1 MALHSDQYRGSPV
14 AQVAGAAQRFV
25 PSVTVPYSHCVCVE
39 QFAMTDLSSADSEL
53 RFQMEEAGVSP
64 ATQKKFYDLGVTSL
78 RIFGG
83 LEESREELRAVFKDD
98 FGLNPAGNIEIRK
111 EVSKLLCVWESA
123 RMQRKCQEQNRQD
136 AKLGV
141 QQRLVQN
148 TEYAAMRAAVETMHG
163 RSLKDREVPSKSLI
177 ALKLE
182 QVEDGAPVAE
192 DLREVTSLEDAHVE
206 AYGAVIDPASQTL
219 RIRPG
224 KATTTPP
231 ATPEDL
237 RLRHR
242 RLGLAWDFVR
252 SRHSTRTWLL
262 NSSVDT
268 LRLLSDHVL
277 GSHVAGVK
285 TADGCVPTWSQVLTY
300 ELELRKAAYRFVR
313 DGTCACLNA
322 ATEKVIDSS
331 DLLNL
336 HFIIPITLGK
346 RQACSGQD
354 GLVFRRQPLTL
365 WAETSRVLARASA
378 HSRGN
383 VSGARLREP
392 LKQHAFV
399 SSTTTRWLPCGQE
412 LTI

>member
-1 MALHSDQYRGSPV
+1 
-14 AQVAGAAQRFV
+14 
-25 PSVTVPYSHCVCVE
+25 
-39 QFAMTDLSSADSEL
+39 MTDLTSADSEL

-64 ATQKKFYDLGVTSL
+64 ATQKKFYDLGVTLL

-123 RMQRKCQEQNRQD
+123 RMQLKCQEQNRQD

-182 QVEDGAPVAE
+182 QVEDGAPIAE

-252 SRHSTRTWLL
+252 SRRSTRTWLPK
-262 NSSVDT
+262 SSVDT
-268 LRLLSDHVL
+268 FRLLSDHV
-277 GSHVAGVK
+277 
-285 TADGCVPTWSQVLTY
+285 TY
-300 ELELRKAAYRFVR
+300 ELELRKTAYRFVR
-313 DGTCACLNA
+313 DGKCACLNA
-322 ATEKVIDSS
+322 AIEKVIDSS

-346 RQACSGQD
+346 RLVQD
-354 GLVFRRQPLTL
+354 KMDLMFFRRQPLTL
-365 WAETSRVLARASA
+365 
-378 HSRGN
+378 
-383 VSGARLREP
+383 
-392 LKQHAFV
+392 
-399 SSTTTRWLPCGQE
+399 
-412 LTI
+412 